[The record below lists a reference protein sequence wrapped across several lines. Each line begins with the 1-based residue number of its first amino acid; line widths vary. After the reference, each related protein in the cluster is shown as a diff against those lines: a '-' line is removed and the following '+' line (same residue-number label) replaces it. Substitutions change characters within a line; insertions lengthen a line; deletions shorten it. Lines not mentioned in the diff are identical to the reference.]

1 MDLKFKD
8 YVLVNSANS
17 KKLNMAVD
25 QLADADKTELRI
37 KQTTG
42 CPIILFKQSL
52 FLSLRDSNLF
62 PHASLNELQIV
73 CPPMLLAADPYNVY
87 SYFRN

>member
-42 CPIILFKQSL
+42 CPIILFKQSQNQKL
-52 FLSLRDSNLF
+52 G
-62 PHASLNELQIV
+62 
-73 CPPMLLAADPYNVY
+73 
-87 SYFRN
+87 SYPCSHPWMA